1 MKKYNSILNNK
12 LILYLLFILT
22 LANLSY
28 FIFIKDNY
36 SILIFVLIASL
47 IYLFTTNMIIVLGL
61 SIVIINTLILA
72 RDSREGFETPK
83 ECNEFRN
90 KVETNMF
97 SYDMSDSDISG
108 VPTIPKKFKDD
119 YEEFKLA
126 IKKGAVKNTSDP
138 GFYEDYMK
146 EYNKLNN
153 EDLTA
158 WLDKHIANSGNYSSI
173 CTTKESKNSR
183 EPLKNELDN
192 AATLKETEES
202 EKTLNTMIDKV
213 KMSNPELEESL
224 KVLNGIDMN
233 ELNKLINKLNS
244 FSDVFTGTKK

>member
-36 SILIFVLIASL
+36 SILIFALIATL

-61 SIVIINTLILA
+61 SIFIINILILA
-72 RDSREGFETPK
+72 RDSREGFESPN

-97 SYDMSDSDISG
+97 SNDMSDSDISG
-108 VPTIPKKFKDD
+108 VLSIPKKFKDD

-126 IKKGAVKNTSDP
+126 IKNGATQNSTDS
-138 GFYEDYMK
+138 GFYDDYMI
-146 EYNKLNN
+146 EYNKLKN
-153 EDLTA
+153 EDLTD
-158 WLDKHIANSGNYSSI
+158 WLDKHIANGGNFSTI
-173 CTTKESKNSR
+173 CKKGKPSR
-183 EPLKNELDN
+183 ESLKNELDSTS
-192 AATLKETEES
+192 TLKETDES
-202 EKTLNTMIDKV
+202 DKKLNTMIEKV
-213 KMSNPELEESL
+213 KKNNPEMEESL

-244 FSDVFTGTKK
+244 FSDVFTGTNK

>member
-36 SILIFVLIASL
+36 SILIFALIATL

-61 SIVIINTLILA
+61 SIFIINILILA
-72 RDSREGFETPK
+72 RDSREGFESPND
-83 ECNEFRN
+83 CNEFRN

-97 SYDMSDSDISG
+97 SNDMSDSDISG
-108 VPTIPKKFKDD
+108 VPSIPKKFKND

-126 IKKGAVKNTSDP
+126 IKNGATHNSTDS
-138 GFYEDYMK
+138 GFYDDYMI
-146 EYNKLNN
+146 EYNKLKN
-153 EDLTA
+153 EDLTD
-158 WLDKHIANSGNYSSI
+158 WLDKHIANGGNFSTVCKKGKS
-173 CTTKESKNSR
+173 SR
-183 EPLKNELDN
+183 ESLKNELDSTS
-192 AATLKETEES
+192 TLKERDES
-202 EKTLNTMIDKV
+202 DKNLNTMIEKV
-213 KMSNPELEESL
+213 KKNNPEMEESL

-244 FSDVFTGTKK
+244 FSDVFTGTNK